1 MDPSNSVI
9 VIESPNKAAKFK
21 HCTGAKIIA
30 TVGHF
35 KDIPAASLG
44 VDLKTYMPT
53 FRISPGRSSIVNE
66 LRKCQGK
73 EVYIA
78 TDPDREGFAIATH
91 VYSVVRALAKK
102 IYRVEVREIT
112 EKGIREALA
121 AAVPFEKANM
131 GVFDA
136 FLGRRVGDRLI
147 GYMLSPDVSNSLK
160 AVYTV
165 GRVQSPGLRLVVD
178 REMDIEKFKTTPYY
192 QIRLKLCK
200 SKQEFNALHEN
211 GNIKDWKTAETLK
224 NKIDAVKGVAKVL
237 AIEKQLILRP
247 PKGPFTT
254 ATLQQAAC
262 NRLKLTTDKTME
274 LAQGLFEKGLITY
287 HRTDSQRLSIEFIQ
301 EIQSHV
307 KAEYGARYCPDQPL
321 NYKSKNSQSE
331 AHEGIRQ
338 TVVHKMEEIPGKI
351 KNSGLGSEHEELY
364 KLICSRTMA
373 CQMTKAEYEI
383 ETINIEYGGEI
394 FKASGTLQKYDGWAK
409 LYEDITVNDEGD
421 NKSLPGMTQG
431 ENIEVK
437 GIEMLERETKPPRRY
452 TEATLVKELDRRGI
466 GRPSTYA
473 TILKGLKGRRYL
485 IIEKGSL
492 VPTNEGRSLVACL
505 KEKHPWV
512 IDYNLTKS
520 MEEYLDKVQE
530 NRANWR
536 DFAKSL
542 HKQIG
547 FAEPPAWK
555 VSKTKIGGKGN
566 GKRAS

>member
-1 MDPSNSVI
+1 
-9 VIESPNKAAKFK
+9 
-21 HCTGAKIIA
+21 
-30 TVGHF
+30 
-35 KDIPAASLG
+35 
-44 VDLKTYMPT
+44 
-53 FRISPGRSSIVNE
+53 
-66 LRKCQGK
+66 
-73 EVYIA
+73 
-78 TDPDREGFAIATH
+78 
-91 VYSVVRALAKK
+91 
-102 IYRVEVREIT
+102 
-112 EKGIREALA
+112 
-121 AAVPFEKANM
+121 
-131 GVFDA
+131 
-136 FLGRRVGDRLI
+136 
-147 GYMLSPDVSNSLK
+147 
-160 AVYTV
+160 
-165 GRVQSPGLRLVVD
+165 
-178 REMDIEKFKTTPYY
+178 
-192 QIRLKLCK
+192 
-200 SKQEFNALHEN
+200 
-211 GNIKDWKTAETLK
+211 
-224 NKIDAVKGVAKVL
+224 
-237 AIEKQLILRP
+237 
-247 PKGPFTT
+247 
-254 ATLQQAAC
+254 
-262 NRLKLTTDKTME
+262 ME

-338 TVVHKMEEIPGKI
+338 TAVHKMEEIPGKI
-351 KNSGLGSEHEELY
+351 KISGLGPEHEELY
-364 KLICSRTMA
+364 KLICSRTIA
-373 CQMTKAEYEI
+373 CQMTKAEYEMK
-383 ETINIEYGGEI
+383 TVKIEYGGEI
-394 FKASGTLQKYDGWAK
+394 FKASGTIQKFDGWAK
-409 LYEDITVNDEGD
+409 LYEDITENDEGD
-421 NKSLPGMTQG
+421 NKSLPAMTQG
-431 ENIEVK
+431 ENVEVK

-473 TILKGLKGRRYL
+473 TILKGLKSRRYL

-555 VSKTKIGGKGN
+555 VGKTKIGGKGN